1 MKIYSSPGTGSGR
14 REIVLFIISRQL
26 DEKVGLCHKLFAS
39 ICKIVHTSRH
49 LTRVP
54 RRFSIVIIVSASKQV
69 FQNSRT
75 LRLARV
81 CWRRQMSC
89 RCYFW
94 LGRRMS
100 EQRKYT
106 CKWIDGWSCHHRWI
120 TPAKVDNCPT
130 KTLSDILW
138 KNLEKRR

>member
-49 LTRVP
+49 LTRVA

-69 FQNSRT
+69 FSR
-75 LRLARV
+75 
-81 CWRRQMSC
+81 
-89 RCYFW
+89 
-94 LGRRMS
+94 
-100 EQRKYT
+100 
-106 CKWIDGWSCHHRWI
+106 
-120 TPAKVDNCPT
+120 
-130 KTLSDILW
+130 LS
-138 KNLEKRR
+138 NFTTR